1 MGSKGAGNRYEGL
14 IDFIIFKL
22 REGLTSRE
30 IYEIAKKEFNY
41 KSPWSTFR
49 GYLTRVAQRYDV
61 PRTNI
66 PLKLNKEKIKERKE
80 EPETKDYEK
89 FLDVIMKGQIINLT
103 EICNAINCSPKRVL
117 ELVEFYRS
125 KGYEILV
132 AADRIFLS
140 TTEVSTVEKIKP
152 LADKEIV
159 FGVASDL
166 HVGSIATQWTALNEF
181 CNILKTY
188 YGVKHVFI
196 PGDVTAGHGVYTG
209 QVFDLYAVSAKEQE
223 DSVIRNLPEGFNWYA
238 LGGNHDY
245 SFIKRG
251 GGHNSL
257 LAIASQRE
265 DFHYVGF
272 DEADVPIL
280 TGVELKM
287 WHPSGGVPYAISYRL
302 QKGIEQITFSE
313 LQSIVR
319 GAKEKPTTR
328 FVLAGHLHIQ
338 MQALFGSVL
347 GMQCGSFEGT
357 TNYLKRKGLVPAVG
371 GYVVEATLG
380 KNGLLK
386 DFRVKFYV
394 FEEIEDDWKNY
405 KHTIEHERIQKPLFN
420 GG

>member
-1 MGSKGAGNRYEGL
+1 MSHKGCDNRYEGMV
-14 IDFIIFKL
+14 DFILLKL
-22 REGLTSRE
+22 REGLSTRE
-30 IYEIAKKEFNY
+30 IFKIVKKQFKYKAK
-41 KSPWSTFR
+41 WSTFR
-49 GYLTRVAQRYDV
+49 GYVSRIAHRYSVSRDNL
-61 PRTNI
+61 PIRAD
-66 PLKLNKEKIKERKE
+66 KEKMKERAA
-80 EPETKDYEK
+80 EPPTEDYKK
-89 FLDVIMKGQIINLT
+89 FLDVIKKGQIITLN
-103 EICNAINCSPKRVL
+103 EICNAIDCSPKRVL

-125 KGYEILV
+125 KGYEIIV
-132 AADRIFLS
+132 AADKIFLS
-140 TTEVSTVEKIKP
+140 TTEVSKVEKVKQ
-152 LADKEIV
+152 LEDKEIV
-159 FGVASDL
+159 FGVAADI
-166 HVGSIATQWTALNEF
+166 HGGSMAVQWTALNEF

-188 YGVKHVFI
+188 YGVKYIFI
-196 PGDVTAGHGVYTG
+196 PGDVVAGHNVYAG
-209 QVFDLYAVSAKEQE
+209 QMFDLYAISAKEQE
-223 DSVIRNLPEGFNWYA
+223 DSVIRNLPEGFEWFA

-251 GGHNSL
+251 GGHNPL
-257 LAIASQRE
+257 LTIASQRE

-272 DEADVPIL
+272 DEADIPIL

-319 GAKEKPTTR
+319 GAKEKPTIR

-357 TNYLKRKGLVPAVG
+357 TNYLRRKGLVPAVG

-380 KNGLLK
+380 RSGLLK

-394 FEEIEDDWKNY
+394 FQEIEDDWKNY
-405 KHTIEHERIQKPLFN
+405 KHNIETEKIQKPLFN

>member
-1 MGSKGAGNRYEGL
+1 MGNEGSGNRYEGL
-14 IDFIIFKL
+14 VDFVLIRL
-22 REGLTSRE
+22 REGFSSKE
-30 IYEIAKKEFNY
+30 IYEIVKKEFEY
-41 KSPWSTFR
+41 KAKWSTFR
-49 GYLTRVAQRYDV
+49 GYLTRIAQRYEVSRD
-61 PRTNI
+61 NI
-66 PLKLNKEKIKERKE
+66 PLRPGKSKIAERKE
-80 EPETKDYEK
+80 ELPPKDYEK
-89 FLDVIMKGQIINLT
+89 FLEIIKKGQLINLN
-103 EICNAINCSPKRVL
+103 EICNALDCSPKRVL

-125 KGYEILV
+125 KGYEIIV
-132 AADRIFLS
+132 AADKIFLS
-140 TTEVSTVEKIKP
+140 TTEVSKVEKIKQ

-159 FGVASDL
+159 FGVASDI
-166 HVGSIATQWTALNEF
+166 HAGSTATQWTALNEF
-181 CNILKTY
+181 CNILSTY
-188 YGVKHVFI
+188 YGVRHIFI
-196 PGDVTAGHGVYTG
+196 PGDVVAGHNVYAG
-209 QVFDLYAVSAKEQE
+209 QMFDLYAISAREQE
-223 DSVIRNLPEGFNWYA
+223 DSVIRNLPEGFEWYA

-251 GGHNSL
+251 GGHNPL

-280 TGVELKM
+280 HGVELKM

-319 GAKEKPTTR
+319 GAKEKPTIR

-357 TNYLKRKGLVPAVG
+357 TNYLRRKGLVPAVG

-394 FEEIEDDWKNY
+394 FEEIENDWKNY
-405 KHTIEHERIQKPLFN
+405 KHTIELEKIQKPLFN